1 MENRKVLFVH
11 DGPMYYNPQNNTY
24 FGVHYDDKLVNRY
37 IFFGQKVTFLMRLKT
52 ILHEET
58 KKYNLIKSPQFSF
71 VEIPNY
77 KSIKS
82 YIVNLGPARKI
93 IEAAVKENDIII
105 VRLPSSAGVIALKK
119 AREINK
125 PVLVEFVACV
135 FDALWNYDW
144 RGKLM
149 AHYKLYKYK
158 KLMKHNAHTIYV
170 TKMFLQSRYPSSGKS
185 IGCSDVEIPALNENI
200 LEKRLKKIKGSK
212 VPYVLGTVA
221 ALDVPYK
228 GQKDVIRAIGLL
240 KKQGIFIKYKLVGQ
254 GETGDLEKAIINSDV
269 NDLVEIIGPL
279 PHDEIFNF
287 LESIDLY
294 IQPSKQEG
302 LPRALV
308 EAMSKACPA
317 LGARTAGI
325 PELIPEECIFKPG
338 DIDQIC
344 NKLKKIDHFWLQ
356 NQATLNFNVSK
367 DYEAEKLENRRRGF
381 YYQFLKDLKL

>member
-1 MENRKVLFVH
+1 MKNRKVLFVH
-11 DGPMYYNPQNNTY
+11 DGPMYYNPQNKTY
-24 FGVHYDDKLVNRY
+24 FGIHYDDKLVYRY
-37 IFFGQKVTFLMRLKT
+37 TFFGQKVTFLMRLKT
-52 ILHEET
+52 IEHEES

-71 VEIPNY
+71 VKIPNF

-82 YIVNLGPARKI
+82 YLINLGPARKI
-93 IEAAVKENDIII
+93 IEAAVEEHDIII

-149 AHYKLYKYK
+149 AHYKLYKYRE
-158 KLMKHNAHTIYV
+158 LMKHNAYTIYV
-170 TKMFLQSRYPSSGKS
+170 TKKFLQSRYPSSGKS

-279 PHDEIFNF
+279 PHDEIFDFFEN
-287 LESIDLY
+287 IDIY

-344 NKLKKIDHFWLQ
+344 NKLKDIDQFCLE